1 MTENKRFDI
10 KPSSIVDDCF
20 VIIDSESKYAFPTLE
35 STLNYMFCKAL
46 NELNDE
52 NQKLKDKLCELGVSD
67 VKGIDTGLEDWLND

>member
-1 MTENKRFDI
+1 MDKRFAI
-10 KPSSIVDDCF
+10 EIVDNPFNDNGLSD
-20 VIIDSESKYAFPTLE
+20 VILDNGRVIP
-35 STLNYMFCKAL
+35 LNSVVDLL